1 MKNVCGISCRGR
13 GLPYPSASSC
23 HHSRSRLTNN
33 LCPTHDANYWRRI
46 EFRVAAVVLYKTPG
60 GATVPWPVL
69 LVKELCGQGVAT
81 RGADNRLCRSACVWS
96 VGRSV
101 GPSLRYDHPR
111 CWLLFRRPPAVAV
124 PGSVDC
130 RRRTNPTAARAG
142 PDPPGPA
149 RAGPD
154 RADCSLP
161 CRDFMMTVRRPCST
175 PRGPNSK
182 VRAT

>member
-101 GPSLRYDHPR
+101 GPSVPPLWPPTV
-111 CWLLFRRPPAVAV
+111 LVVIPPPA
-124 PGSVDC
+124 
-130 RRRTNPTAARAG
+130 RRRCPRKRRLSPANKSHGG
-142 PDPPGPA
+142 PGRPGPA
-149 RAGPD
+149 RASPGRPRPRRLLAALPRFYD
-154 RADCSLP
+154 DCQTAVLDAA
-161 CRDFMMTVRRPCST
+161 RTEQ
-175 PRGPNSK
+175 
-182 VRAT
+182 